1 MQGWELMTEQTR
13 RSTRL
18 IRIRDL
24 FVKRGSLSAAEL
36 ARELGYS
43 QRTIQRD
50 LLALDTELNVP
61 LVYEGRRWRI
71 MEGANL
77 VFGPVR
83 LTLHEARAIYFA
95 TRLMLRSA
103 DERDPDGIAALE
115 KVADALPDGV
125 ARHMRRTVAE
135 YSELPA
141 NMQYIEVV
149 RRLTEA
155 WASHRTATIT
165 YRSASAAGP
174 RTTDLDPYI
183 LDHTQSGTY
192 VVGHSSEH
200 GQVRVFKLDRI
211 SDVEMTAREFAPT
224 NVDEIAERLR
234 HSWGGVV
241 FGESHYDV
249 AVEFSASV
257 ANRIRESYWHP
268 SQQLAELPG
277 GRVRLEV
284 ALPSLL
290 EITPWVL
297 SWGAAATVIEPAE
310 LRDNIA
316 TALREAAANYN

>member
-1 MQGWELMTEQTR
+1 MTEQTR

-18 IRIRDL
+18 VRIRDL
-24 FVKRGSLSAAEL
+24 FVKRGTLSASEL

-50 LLALDTELNVP
+50 LLALDSELNVP
-61 LVYEGRRWRI
+61 LVFENRRWRI
-71 MEGANL
+71 MEGANV

-83 LTLHEARAIYFA
+83 LTLHESRAVYFA

-115 KVADALPDGV
+115 KIADALPAGV
-125 ARHMRRTVAE
+125 ASHMRRTVAE
-135 YSELPA
+135 YSALPA

-155 WASHRTATIT
+155 WASNHTATIT

-174 RTTDLDPYI
+174 RTTGLDPYL

-192 VVGHSSEH
+192 VAGYSSEH
-200 GQVRVFKLDRI
+200 GQVRIFKVDRI
-211 SDVEMTAREFAPT
+211 SEVEVTAHEFEPGDVEEVA
-224 NVDEIAERLR
+224 DRLR
-234 HSWGGVV
+234 NSWGGVV

-249 AVEFSASV
+249 TVDFAPGVS
-257 ANRIRESYWHP
+257 NRIRESYWHP
-268 SQQLAELPG
+268 SQQLEDLPNG
-277 GRVRLEV
+277 GIRLCV
-284 ALPSLL
+284 SLPSLL

-297 SWGAAATVIEPAE
+297 SWGAAATVIEPPE
-310 LRDNIA
+310 LRDAVA

>member
-1 MQGWELMTEQTR
+1 MTEQTR

-24 FVKRGSLSAAEL
+24 FVKRGSLSASEL
-36 ARELGYS
+36 SRELGYS

-61 LVYEGRRWRI
+61 LIYENRRWRI
-71 MEGANL
+71 MEGANM

-83 LTLHEARAIYFA
+83 LTLHEARAVYFA

-115 KVADALPDGV
+115 KIADALPDGV

-141 NMQYIEVV
+141 NMDYIEVV

-155 WASHRTATIT
+155 WAASRTATIT

-192 VVGHSSEH
+192 VAGYSSEH
-200 GQVRVFKLDRI
+200 DTVRIFKVDRI
-211 SDVEMTAREFAPT
+211 SDVEVTPHEFAPA
-224 NVDEIAERLR
+224 NVAEIADRLR

-241 FGESHYDV
+241 FGEEHHSVKVDFSPTV
-249 AVEFSASV
+249 AT
-257 ANRIRESYWHP
+257 RIRESYWHP
-268 SQQLAELPG
+268 TQRLEDLPG
-277 GRVRLEV
+277 GGVRLEV

-290 EITPWVL
+290 EFTPWVL
-297 SWGAAATVIEPAE
+297 SWGANATVIEPVG
-310 LRDNIA
+310 LRHSVA
-316 TALREAAANYN
+316 AALREAAANYN

>member
-1 MQGWELMTEQTR
+1 MTEQTR

-36 ARELGYS
+36 SRELGYS

-61 LVYEGRRWRI
+61 LVYENRRWRV
-71 MEGANL
+71 MEGANV

-83 LTLHEARAIYFA
+83 LTLHEARAVYFA

-115 KVADALPDGV
+115 KIAEALPAGV
-125 ARHMRRTVAE
+125 ASHMRRTVAE
-135 YSELPA
+135 YSALPA

-155 WASHRTATIT
+155 WASNRTATIT

-192 VVGHSSEH
+192 VAGYSSEH
-200 GQVRVFKLDRI
+200 DAVRIFKVDRI
-211 SDVEMTAREFAPT
+211 SDVEVTARDFEPG
-224 NVDEIAERLR
+224 NVAEIAERLR

-241 FGESHYDV
+241 FGEEHHAVKVDFAPAV
-249 AVEFSASV
+249 AG
-257 ANRIRESYWHP
+257 RIRESYWHP
-268 SQQLAELPG
+268 TQRLEDLPG
-277 GRVRLEV
+277 GGIRLEV

-290 EITPWVL
+290 EFTPWVL
-297 SWGAAATVIEPAE
+297 SWGSNATVIEPRE
-310 LRDNIA
+310 LRDSIA